1 MRKTI
6 TIGEL
11 GTIITGKTPPT
22 TNKNYYGDYAV
33 FIKPTDI
40 SEQSKYTYETEEMY
54 SKLAAEK
61 YKSSQIPQG
70 AICVPCIGTIG
81 TKMTMAPCDCYTNQS
96 INSIICNENYD
107 NEYVYYLIKH
117 FLPGLKAYNLGTAS
131 GREYVS
137 KSNFEK
143 IELVA
148 EQDKTIQ
155 IKLGK
160 VLSRYD
166 SLIENY
172 QKQIKLLEE
181 AAQRLYKEWFVDLRF
196 PGHEN
201 TKNVNGLPDGWEKR
215 TFGSVIEYEIGGGWG
230 ADTKTSNSIIPAYVI
245 RGTDMSALDMGALK
259 ELPYRFH
266 QESNYK
272 ARQLMHNDIV
282 FEVSGGSKN
291 EGVAKTFLVQ
301 QELLDKLDNHVIC
314 ASFCK
319 LIRLKDSSTAYYIY
333 DTLKEWRASGITTQY
348 DKRSASSIVNYRW
361 KDFLS
366 QQEIVIPNEIVLRDY
381 IKKSEL
387 IHSSITKKSSQIR
400 LLTEARD
407 RLLPKLMSGE
417 IEVSGDGLKGQQ
429 SVSPMAT
436 PWVRK

>member
-6 TIGEL
+6 NIGDL

-40 SEQSKYTYETEEMY
+40 SEHSKYTYETEEMY

-61 YKSSQIPQG
+61 YESSLIPKG

-107 NEYVYYLIKH
+107 NEYVYYLIKN

-148 EQDKTIQ
+148 EQDKEIQ
-155 IKLGK
+155 KKIGII
-160 VLSRYD
+160 LSRYD

-181 AAQRLYKEWFVDLRF
+181 AAQRLYKEWFIDLHF

-201 TKNVNGLPDGWEKR
+201 TNIIDGVPEGWEK
-215 TFGSVIEYEIGGGWG
+215 
-230 ADTKTSNSIIPAYVI
+230 KTIDDVTCKITTGLNPRKNFVL
-245 RGTDMSALDMGALK
+245 GKG
-259 ELPYRFH
+259 
-266 QESNYK
+266 SNYYVTIK
-272 ARQLMHNDIV
+272 NMADNTLFLDDRCDRVDNEALEKINKRSDLKIGDILFSGIGTIGRVALVYIPTNNWNVSESVFTLRANDIV
-282 FEVSGGSKN
+282 TKEFLYLMLLSPDMQNYCQSNAHGAAQKGIRMADLKAYSFN
-291 EGVAKTFLVQ
+291 LPPFGVIQKFTNLVTPTI
-301 QELLDKLDNHVIC
+301 KKV
-314 ASFCK
+314 
-319 LIRLKDSSTAYYIY
+319 
-333 DTLKEWRASGITTQY
+333 
-348 DKRSASSIVNYRW
+348 SSIRN
-361 KDFLS
+361 
-366 QQEIVIPNEIVLRDY
+366 
-381 IKKSEL
+381 
-387 IHSSITKKSSQIR
+387 QIR

-417 IEVSGDGLKGQQ
+417 IAV
-429 SVSPMAT
+429 
-436 PWVRK
+436 

>member
-1 MRKTI
+1 MSEWKKVKLGEICEIYAGGDKPKIFSEHKTNKCCIPVYSNGIDNEGLYGFTNIAKNKGNAITITGRGANAGTVFYRKTPF
-6 TIGEL
+6 L
-11 GTIITGKTPPT
+11 PIIRLLTLNPN
-22 TNKNYYGDYAV
+22 NKVID
-33 FIKPTDI
+33 
-40 SEQSKYTYETEEMY
+40 
-54 SKLAAEK
+54 
-61 YKSSQIPQG
+61 PQ
-70 AICVPCIGTIG
+70 
-81 TKMTMAPCDCYTNQS
+81 YL
-96 INSIICNENYD
+96 
-107 NEYVYYLIKH
+107 YYLLKEKT
-117 FLPGLKAYNLGTAS
+117 FLSTGSAQPQITVPNIAQYEI
-131 GREYVS
+131 EYTP
-137 KSNFEK
+137 K
-143 IELVA
+143 IA
-148 EQDKTIQ
+148 TQHCIATI
-155 IKLGK
+155 
-160 VLSRYD
+160 LSRYD

-181 AAQRLYKEWFVDLRF
+181 AAQRLYKEWFVDLHF

-201 TKNVNGLPDGWEKR
+201 TKIVDGVPEGWEKNA
-215 TFGSVIEYEIGGGWG
+215 FGSVIDYEIGGGWG
-230 ADTKTSNSIIPAYVI
+230 SDTKTTNEIIPAYVI
-245 RGTDMSALDMGALK
+245 RGTDMSTLDMGIWK

-266 QESNYK
+266 QESNYR
-272 ARQLMHNDIV
+272 ARQLMHNDII

-319 LIRLKDSSTAYYIY
+319 LIRLKDSSIAYYIY
-333 DTLKEWRASGITTQY
+333 DTLKEWRASGITAQY

-366 QQEIVIPNEIVLRDY
+366 QQEILIPNEIVLRDY

-417 IEVSGDGLKGQQ
+417 IDAQ
-429 SVSPMAT
+429 
-436 PWVRK
+436 

>member
-6 TIGEL
+6 TIGDL

-40 SEQSKYTYETEEMY
+40 SEQCKFTYETEEMY

-61 YKSSQIPQG
+61 YESSLIPKG

-96 INSIICNENYD
+96 INSIVCNESYD
-107 NEYVYYLIKH
+107 NEYVYYLIKN

-148 EQDKTIQ
+148 EQ
-155 IKLGK
+155 
-160 VLSRYD
+160 RYD

-181 AAQRLYKEWFVDLRF
+181 AAQRLYKEWFVDLHF

-201 TKNVNGLPDGWEKR
+201 TKIVDGVPEGWEK
-215 TFGSVIEYEIGGGWG
+215 
-230 ADTKTSNSIIPAYVI
+230 K
-245 RGTDMSALDMGALK
+245 SALDFFEISIGKTPPRAQKQWFTKGNNGIPWVSISDMKETMFVQETAEELTQDACENYNIKVVPRGTILLSFKLTVGRVAFAGADVCTNEAIAHFQK
-259 ELPYRFH
+259 EGDEWKAYTLMYLR
-266 QESNYK
+266 NY
-272 ARQLMHNDIV
+272 NY
-282 FEVSGGSKN
+282 
-291 EGVAKTFLVQ
+291 
-301 QELLDKLDNHVIC
+301 
-314 ASFCK
+314 
-319 LIRLKDSSTAYYIY
+319 DSLGNT
-333 DTLKEWRASGITTQY
+333 SGISKAVNSTIIKNMPFLMPSKDVLNVFS
-348 DKRSASSIVNYRW
+348 DKVAPIFN
-361 KDFLS
+361 
-366 QQEIVIPNEIVLRDY
+366 N
-381 IKKSEL
+381 IKIL
-387 IHSSITKKSSQIR
+387 SSQIR

-417 IEVSGDGLKGQQ
+417 IDV
-429 SVSPMAT
+429 
-436 PWVRK
+436 